1 MATLS
6 EALGLVADVRERL
19 ERETA
24 EMANRGSA
32 QLIALDD
39 AISRVR
45 AERDRTRIAVEDER
59 VRLERLGLD
68 AARLDADHAAQARR
82 AEQLAR
88 QIESQQFVIDVLEA
102 DLARARAAALEAATA
117 HVQSRLR
124 AGATR
129 RERRA
134 ELERSRG
141 EIARLS
147 AAHAVAVAALEA
159 TPAEPPAAQDL
170 VEIATR
176 RARIVAE
183 IASAR
188 HDRAAI
194 AAPRDPA
201 SLADRVWQERAHS
214 IDAEIARL
222 ERERAALD
230 AAEDEARRAVAEHEA
245 LRASLRREI
254 DAAGTRLHAA
264 HRRFTL
270 LDRSME
276 DEDARTARG
285 VVAAEA
291 ASAEAAKHVRDLDG
305 TLRAEREALGELRR
319 RHAVVAASAAAA
331 AERRDALRREIA
343 EEARLRAL
351 MRELAS
357 LELGF
362 TAAVAERDEFERL
375 VGRMRAA
382 AL

>member
-24 EMANRGSA
+24 EMANRSSA

-68 AARLDADHAAQARR
+68 AARLDADHAAHARR

-176 RARIVAE
+176 RARIVAD

-188 HDRAAI
+188 RDRAAI

-214 IDAEIARL
+214 IDAEITRR
-222 ERERAALD
+222 ERERDALD
-230 AAEDEARRAVAEHEA
+230 AAEDEARRAVAEQGA

-319 RHAVVAASAAAA
+319 R
-331 AERRDALRREIA
+331 IA